1 MKSNMTRVLLGLVT
15 ALALS
20 ACGVGP
26 SADELIVGDW
36 VQTKS
41 IEVDDTGVSL
51 EISDSSIRYLSD
63 GTSQSSA
70 RLKIGNVP
78 AALSTYQVEAVG
90 TWAITKSNLIET
102 ITQADVINTSGNPQA
117 AAIAQQMADTI
128 LAAEPSSAEI
138 LTLTQTQL
146 TLRETEANYTIQFE
160 KR

>member
-1 MKSNMTRVLLGLVT
+1 MKLNMKRALLGLFT

-26 SADELIVGDW
+26 SAEELIVGDW

-41 IEVDDTGVSL
+41 IEVDNAGVSL
-51 EISDSSIRYLSD
+51 EISESSIRYLSD

-90 TWAITKSNLIET
+90 TWSITESNLVET
-102 ITQADVINTSGNPQA
+102 ICKSPIKS
-117 AAIAQQMADTI
+117 
-128 LAAEPSSAEI
+128 
-138 LTLTQTQL
+138 
-146 TLRETEANYTIQFE
+146 
-160 KR
+160 